1 MAMTS
6 LPIARAP
13 LPMAI
18 LSTLASNPAE
28 IPVSSEPSPTN
39 APAVSLLVE
48 GLYTIPGSVF
58 KGTLPVVPVLKITGL
73 EALVASVARTA
84 LVALVAVPVTS
95 PVTSPVNPLEV
106 TVPGNVVLLVI
117 VQLISITSQF
127 YYGTN
132 TLKDEVGH

>member
-1 MAMTS
+1 
-6 LPIARAP
+6 
-13 LPMAI
+13 MAI
-18 LSTLASNPAE
+18 FSTLGSNPAE

-58 KGTLPVVPVLKITGL
+58 KGTLPVVPVPKITGL

-84 LVALVAVPVTS
+84 LVALVAV

-127 YYGTN
+127 YCGTN